1 MLYRKISKRIEQYLS
16 SNSDRML
23 MIDGARQIGK
33 SFIIRHVGQRMF
45 SNFIEIN
52 MEEDKLSDRIFAEA
66 KTTKDFYM
74 SLSLIAGDKM
84 KERDNTLVFIDEIQA
99 YDHLLT
105 LVKFLMQ
112 EKRFTYIAS
121 GSLLGITLRN
131 TQSVPMGS
139 LDVEHMYPMDFEEF
153 LIANSVGSVAIDSM
167 RDCFKSQDGL
177 SETMH
182 NKMMDLFRKYLIVG
196 GLPKAVETFV
206 ESRNIVEIRSIQ
218 NEVHSLYEV
227 DCTKYEE
234 EHNRKLQI
242 RRIYD
247 MTPSTLENKK
257 KRVVIKDIENKSW
270 KRTENYLE
278 EFDYL
283 ISAGV
288 ALEVKA
294 ISKPSYPLLENS
306 GKNLLK
312 LYMNDVGIL
321 SSLYYRNNIKAIMED
336 IASINLGSVYETAV
350 AQELKAH
357 GYNLYY
363 YDNKKNGEV
372 DFLIDDADNLSNI
385 PLEVKSGKDYSIHS
399 ALSRFVTMDEYNVK
413 RAYVLSNER
422 QVYTKNGIT
431 YIPIY
436 YVMFFENISNVIET
450 FVD

>member
-1 MLYRKISKRIEQYLS
+1 MLYRKITKEVKEYLS
-16 SNSDRML
+16 SDSDRML

-33 SFIIRHVGQRMF
+33 SYTIRHVGQEMF
-45 SNFIEIN
+45 SNYIEIN
-52 MEEDKLSDRIFAEA
+52 MEEDKLGDRIFAEA
-66 KTTKDFYM
+66 RTTKDFYM
-74 SLSLIAGDKM
+74 ALSVAAGDRM
-84 KERDNTLVFIDEIQA
+84 KERGNTLVFIDEIQA
-99 YDHLLT
+99 YEHLLT

-121 GSLLGITLRN
+121 GSLLGITLKN

-139 LDVEHMYPMDFEEF
+139 LDVRHMYPMDFEEF
-153 LIANSVGSVAIDSM
+153 IIANGVGEVAIESM
-167 RDCFKSQDGL
+167 KEKFRNNQAL
-177 SETMH
+177 PEAMH
-182 NKMMDLFRKYLIVG
+182 NKMMDLFKKYLIVG

-206 ESRNIVEIRSIQ
+206 ESRNIVEIRSVQ
-218 NEVHSLYEV
+218 NEVHDLYEV

-234 EHNRKLQI
+234 EHKRKLKI
-242 RRIYD
+242 RRIYE
-247 MTPSTLENKK
+247 MIPSTLENKK
-257 KRVVIKDIENKSW
+257 KRLVIKDIEDKKW

-288 ALEVKA
+288 TLEAKA
-294 ISKPSYPLLENS
+294 ISKPSYPLIENS

-312 LYMNDVGIL
+312 LYLNDVGIL
-321 SSLYYRNNIKAIMED
+321 SSLYYRNNIKAIMDD
-336 IASINLGSVYETAV
+336 IKSINLGAVYETVV

-385 PLEVKSGKDYSIHS
+385 PIEVKSGKDYSVHS
-399 ALSRFVTMDEYNVK
+399 ALTRFLSLDEYNVK
-413 RAYVLSNER
+413 RAYVLSNEQR
-422 QVYTKNGIT
+422 VYSENGIT

-436 YVMFFENISNVIET
+436 YVMFFENISNVIES
-450 FVD
+450 FID